1 MKKKIV
7 SIYLCML
14 LMTPL
19 IVMTAS
25 ANEPPTKP
33 IITGPTNGKTGDA
46 LSYTFVSTDPDGDDI
61 RYCIQWGC
69 TDPEVCIGPYHS
81 GEEQAASHSYA
92 EGTYIIKVKAQ
103 DINDAESDWA
113 TLEISVP
120 KIKGFNLFFLR
131 FIDQYPNLLQLLQK
145 FLGL

>member
-1 MKKKIV
+1 MNKKIV
-7 SIYLCML
+7 SIYFCML
-14 LMTPL
+14 LMTPF

-25 ANEPPTKP
+25 ANEPPSIPT
-33 IITGPTNGKTGDA
+33 ITGPINGKTGDD
-46 LSYTFVSTDPDGDDI
+46 LTYTFVSTDPDGDEI

-69 TDPEVCIGPYHS
+69 TDPEVCIGPFPS
-81 GEEQAASHSYA
+81 GEDQTASHSYA

-103 DINDAESDWA
+103 DINDAESDWG

-120 KIKGFNLFFLR
+120 KINVINIFFIKLL
-131 FIDQYPNLLQLLQK
+131 DQYPNLFQLLHK

>member
-1 MKKKIV
+1 
-7 SIYLCML
+7 ML

-33 IITGPTNGKTGDA
+33 IITGPTTGTVGDE
-46 LSYTFVSTDPDGDDI
+46 LKYTFVSTDPDGDDI
-61 RYCIQWGC
+61 SYCIQWGC
-69 TDPEVCIGPYHS
+69 TDPEVCLGPYSS
-81 GEEQAASHSYA
+81 GVEQSDSHSYA
-92 EGTYIIKVKAQ
+92 EGTYTIKVKAR
-103 DINDAESDWA
+103 DTNGAESDWA

-120 KIKGFNLFFLR
+120 KIKEINPFFLR
-131 FIDQYPNLLQLLQK
+131 FFEQYPNLFPLLQK

>member
-1 MKKKIV
+1 MKKKIL

-14 LMTPL
+14 LMAPF

-33 IITGPTNGKTGDA
+33 ILTGPTNGKTGDE
-46 LSYTFVSTDPDGDDI
+46 LMYTFVSTDPDGDDI
-61 RYCIQWGC
+61 SYCIQWGC
-69 TDPEVCIGPYHS
+69 TDPEVCLGPFPS
-81 GEEQAASHSYA
+81 GVEQSDSHSYA
-92 EGTYIIKVKAQ
+92 EGTYIIKVKAR
-103 DINDAESDWA
+103 DANDAESDWA

-120 KIKGFNLFFLR
+120 KTKGIDLFFLR
-131 FIDQYPNLLQLLQK
+131 FLNQYPTLFTLLQK

>member
-1 MKKKIV
+1 MNKKIV
-7 SIYLCML
+7 SIYLFML
-14 LMTPL
+14 LMTSF

-25 ANEPPTKP
+25 ANEPPSMP
-33 IITGPTNGKTGDA
+33 VITGPTNGKTGED
-46 LSYTFVSTDPDGDDI
+46 LTYSFVSTDPDGDEI

-69 TDPEVCIGPYHS
+69 TDPEVCIGPFSS
-81 GEEQAASHSYA
+81 GIEQSASHSYA

-103 DINDAESDWA
+103 DINDAESDWG

-120 KIKGFNLFFLR
+120 KIKGFNFFIIKLL
-131 FIDQYPNLLQLLQK
+131 DQYPNLFPLLHK

>member
-1 MKKKIV
+1 MKKKII

-25 ANEPPTKP
+25 ANEPPTTP
-33 IITGPTNGKTGDA
+33 ILNGPTTGKIGDD
-46 LSYTFVSTDPDGDDI
+46 LTYTFVSTDPDGDDI

-69 TDPEVCIGPYHS
+69 ADPEICIGAYPS
-81 GEEQAASHSYA
+81 GEEQVASHDYA

-120 KIKGFNLFFLR
+120 KIKGVNLFFLR
-131 FIDQYPNLLQLLQK
+131 FLNQYPTLFTLLQK

>member
-14 LMTPL
+14 LIAPF
-19 IVMTAS
+19 IVMTVS
-25 ANEPPTKP
+25 ANEPPSIP
-33 IITGPTNGKTGDA
+33 IITGPTNGKTGED
-46 LSYTFVSTDPDGDDI
+46 LTYTFVSTDPDGDDI

-69 TDPEVCIGPYHS
+69 ADPEVCIGPFSS
-81 GEEQAASHSYA
+81 GEEQTTSHSYA

-103 DINDAESDWA
+103 DINDAESDWG

-120 KIKGFNLFFLR
+120 KIKGLSLFIIKLL
-131 FIDQYPNLLQLLQK
+131 DQYPNLFPLLQK